1 MNDLNHIYKVG
12 NLISKLREE
21 KGLSQSE
28 LGVLLG
34 VTNKAV
40 SKWENGRG
48 YPDTLLLLTLAEV
61 LGISVDELLRGELI
75 TSSKV
80 NKFINNDINYQAEK
94 TLFKRFL
101 LTSVP
106 FIIFVVLFIFLLNDP
121 LNLLESLDYGEMW
134 FVSFFLPAI
143 LSTVASF
150 MLGLFFVMKI
160 HKRKD
165 IKTIV
170 KILISIAT
178 FIGTGLYYIV
188 IFIYMFI
195 RFIKA
200 KKMHIS
206 IK

>member
-48 YPDTLLLLTLAEV
+48 YPDTSLLLTLAEV

-75 TSSKV
+75 TSSKD

-106 FIIFVVLFIFLLNDP
+106 FIIFVVWFIFFLNDP

-150 MLGLFFVMKI
+150 ILGLFFVMKI